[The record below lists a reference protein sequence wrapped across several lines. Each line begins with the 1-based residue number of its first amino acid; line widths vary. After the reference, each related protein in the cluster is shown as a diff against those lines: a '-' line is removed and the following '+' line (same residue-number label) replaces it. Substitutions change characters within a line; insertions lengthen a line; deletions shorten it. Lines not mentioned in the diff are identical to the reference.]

1 MTTLGN
7 RIQSARL
14 AAGLTVDELA
24 SRIGKNRA
32 TIYRYEKDE
41 IDMPLPLIV
50 PLATA
55 LHVSPAYL
63 MGWEETPNNKLQQP
77 LAPSAAGTALVS
89 FPVIGKIDAGY
100 DGQAREEYTGA
111 QEAIPV
117 EDLHGR
123 PASDFM
129 VLRVNGSSMYPLL
142 LDGDRILVERT
153 TSVDSGSLAVVLY
166 NGEDA
171 TVKRVRYVYGEDWLE
186 LIPQNPE
193 YQTKRI
199 EGPDLEEC
207 RVIGKVLKLIRTLE

>member
-1 MTTLGN
+1 MEFKDRLSKALADKDMTAAELSRLSGVNEGAISQYRNGAYKASQRNLEKIAQALG
-7 RIQSARL
+7 
-14 AAGLTVDELA
+14 
-24 SRIGKNRA
+24 
-32 TIYRYEKDE
+32 
-41 IDMPLPLIV
+41 
-50 PLATA
+50 
-55 LHVSPAYL
+55 VSIPWL
-63 MGWEETPNNKLQQP
+63 MGAVDDPPQP
-77 LAPSAAGTALVS
+77 ATSTASLVS

-111 QEAIPV
+111 LEAIPA

-123 PASDFM
+123 PASDYM

-171 TVKRVRYVYGEDWLE
+171 TVKRVRYKYGEDWLE
-186 LIPQNPE
+186 LVPQNPE
-193 YQTKRI
+193 YETKRI

-207 RVIGKVLKLIRTLE
+207 RVLGKVLKLIRSLE

>member
-1 MTTLGN
+1 MAFKDNLKK
-7 RIQSARL
+7 ARL
-14 AAGLTVDELA
+14 GLRLTQQEVADRLGVDKSTYCGYETGKRQPDVAKIKKLAAILHTSGDALLETAPMTATSTA
-24 SRIGKNRA
+24 S
-32 TIYRYEKDE
+32 
-41 IDMPLPLIV
+41 LI
-50 PLATA
+50 
-55 LHVSPAYL
+55 
-63 MGWEETPNNKLQQP
+63 
-77 LAPSAAGTALVS
+77 S
-89 FPVIGKIDAGY
+89 FPVIAAVKAGY
-100 DGQAREEYTGA
+100 DGQAREEYTGSL
-111 QEAIPV
+111 ESIPA

-123 PASDFM
+123 PATDFM

-186 LIPQNPE
+186 LVPQNPE

>member
-1 MTTLGN
+1 METYEIIRKL
-7 RIQSARL
+7 RKEHRL
-14 AAGLTVDELA
+14 TQEELA
-24 SRIGKNRA
+24 VRVGYTDRSAIAKIEAGKV
-32 TIYRYEKDE
+32 D
-41 IDMPLPLIV
+41 LPQTKI
-50 PLATA
+50 A
-55 LHVSPAYL
+55 LFAKALGVSPAAL
-63 MGWEETPNNKLQQP
+63 MGIDEKPQP
-77 LAPSAAGTALVS
+77 ATSTASLVS

-111 QEAIPV
+111 LEAIPA

-123 PASDFM
+123 PATDFM

-171 TVKRVRYVYGEDWLE
+171 TVKRVRYKYGEDWLE
-186 LIPQNPE
+186 LVPQNPE